1 MECQKTDGEKEDFV
15 LDFFNLFFAVDKAS
29 MADILRLHQALEGE
43 H

>member
-15 LDFFNLFFAVDKAS
+15 LDFLNLFFAVDKAS